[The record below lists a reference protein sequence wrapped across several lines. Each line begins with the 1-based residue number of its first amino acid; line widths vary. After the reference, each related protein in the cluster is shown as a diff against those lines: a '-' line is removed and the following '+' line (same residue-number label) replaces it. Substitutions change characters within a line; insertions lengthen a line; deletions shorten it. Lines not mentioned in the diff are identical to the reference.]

1 MAQQRSVVNV
11 QPAGMVSMFGNSTV
25 PTGWLQCNGAAV
37 SRTTYSDLFA
47 NIGTTFGVGDGST
60 TFNLPEL
67 RGEFIRGW
75 DNSRGVDSG
84 RTFGSL
90 QYATGMD
97 EQALQ
102 DAALRLDNTDSAAYN
117 VRGVSGVP
125 GDNNTGRT
133 YSMYKI
139 RPRNVAFMVCIKY

>member
-1 MAQQRSVVNV
+1 MPQQRSVVDV
-11 QPAGMVSMFGNSTV
+11 QPPGMVSLFGNSTA
-25 PTGWLQCNGAAV
+25 PSGWLECNGAAI

-47 NIGTTFGVGDGST
+47 NIGTTFGTGDGST

-75 DNSRGVDSG
+75 DNSRGIDSG
-84 RTFGSL
+84 RAFGSF
-90 QYATGMD
+90 QYATGLD
-97 EQALQ
+97 EQAL
-102 DAALRLDNTDSAAYN
+102 DDVVLRMDNTDSAAYN
-117 VRGVSGVP
+117 VQVVSGVP
-125 GDNNTGRT
+125 GDNNASRT